1 MRTMRYLVP
10 GCLVAATLVMPLHGL
25 AQEGTPEPDMT
36 LPLCTAEPRDIDEMV
51 ALWFE
56 TSGTPAATPAMS
68 ASVPDPEALPVGD
81 RVDDATLDAISNVT
95 KEWLSCM
102 EVAGQ
107 YARGFSLLSDQL
119 LAQFGPDISNPE
131 QDTPEEVKALLEAQ
145 MAGTPIA
152 GAEGMAQVPLIVGP
166 RKPRLL
172 DDGRVG
178 AIWSLG
184 GDRVFLVYKQ
194 QEDGSWLIDEA
205 VDILEPV
212 GTPEATPAA

>member
-1 MRTMRYLVP
+1 MRAMRYLVP
-10 GCLVAATLVMPLHGL
+10 GCLVAATLVMPMQGL

-36 LPLCTAEPRDIDEMV
+36 LPLCTAEPRSIDEMV
-51 ALWFE
+51 ALWFD
-56 TSGTPAATPAMS
+56 TTGTPAATPAMS
-68 ASVPDPEALPVGD
+68 AAVPDPEALPVGD
-81 RVDDATLDAISNVT
+81 HADDATVQAISDVT

-119 LAQFGPDISNPE
+119 LAQFGPDVTDPA
-131 QDTPEEVKALLEAQ
+131 QDTPEEVKALLEGQ
-145 MAGTPIA
+145 LAGTPIA
-152 GAEGMAQVPLIVGP
+152 GAEGTQVPLIVGP

-172 DDGRVG
+172 EDGRVG

-205 VDILEPV
+205 IDIMEPV

>member
-1 MRTMRYLVP
+1 MRTMRLLIP
-10 GCLVAATLVMPLHGL
+10 GCLMAATLAMPMQGL
-25 AQEGTPEPDMT
+25 AQDGTPEPDMT

-56 TSGTPAATPAMS
+56 ASGTPAATPAMT
-68 ASVPDPEALPVGD
+68 AAVPDPEALPAGE
-81 RVDDATLDAISNVT
+81 RADDATVEAISTVT
-95 KEWLSCM
+95 KEWLACM

-119 LAQFGPDISNPE
+119 LAQFGPDVTNPE
-131 QDTPEEVKALLEAQ
+131 QDTPEEVKALMEAQ
-145 MAGTPIA
+145 LAGTPIA
-152 GAEGMAQVPLIVGP
+152 GSQGMQVPLIVGP

-194 QEDGSWLIDEA
+194 QEDGSWLIDDA

>member
-1 MRTMRYLVP
+1 MRTMRYLIP
-10 GCLVAATLVMPLHGL
+10 GCLMAATLAMPIQGL

-36 LPLCTAEPRDIDEMV
+36 LPLCTAEPRDIDEMI
-51 ALWFE
+51 ALWFDA
-56 TSGTPAATPAMS
+56 SGTPAATPAMS
-68 ASVPDPEALPVGD
+68 APVLDPEALPEGV
-81 RVDDATLDAISNVT
+81 RVDDATVTAISDVT

-119 LAQFGPDISNPE
+119 LAQFAPDLTDPA
-131 QDTPEEVKALLEAQ
+131 QDTPEEVKARLEGQ
-145 MAGTPIA
+145 LAGTPIA
-152 GAEGMAQVPLIVGP
+152 GTETIRVPLVVGP

-184 GDRVFLVYKQ
+184 GDRVYLVYKQ

-205 VDILEPV
+205 ADIIEPV